1 MGRVMTLSE
10 RVRLAGNAEQE
21 EPSTDGD
28 LLIVLKQQL
37 RSLVSIDELARYA
50 QENPERARNEVRSA
64 CRRLFEDAS
73 WSHVDDLTRSRLVAQ
88 LLDVIFGFGVLEDLI
103 ADDTITEVIV
113 NGPNEVL
120 YERDGKLVQTD
131 RRFSDPSD
139 LRALIDRI
147 LGPLG
152 RRIDEASP
160 IVNARLPQGHRVNV
174 VVPPIAIDG
183 PYVTIRKFSRH
194 VITLGEMQES
204 GSLEESVRMFLAWAV
219 RARKSIAVVG
229 GTGSGKT
236 TLLNAMS
243 YEIPPDE
250 RIVTIE
256 DSAELRF
263 FMHPDVARLEARPQN
278 AEGTGEIT
286 IRQLVINALRMR
298 PDRIVVGECRG
309 EEALDMLTA
318 MNTGHEGSLT
328 TLHANSPSESVSRLT
343 TMVRYVAEL
352 PVDVIEA
359 NIASAIDLV
368 VQTRRALDGGRFV
381 SDVVSFSFDREKGRC
396 VVNPIYKRKLGE
408 QTGCW
413 TAVPDWVDELEKRGI
428 AGEEEVESWKRACSL
443 AE

>member
-1 MGRVMTLSE
+1 MTLSE
-10 RVRLAGNAEQE
+10 RVRLAGNAEQAA
-21 EPSTDGD
+21 PTTDGD
-28 LLIVLKQQL
+28 LLGLLKRQL
-37 RSLVSIDELARYA
+37 RSLVSVDELARFA
-50 QENPERARNEVRSA
+50 QDNPERARNEVRSA
-64 CRRLFEDAS
+64 CRRLFEAESWDA
-73 WSHVDDLTRSRLVAQ
+73 VDDDTRRRLVLQ
-88 LLDVIFGFGVLEDLI
+88 VLDAIFGFGVLEDLI
-103 ADDTITEVIV
+103 ADETITEVIV
-113 NGPNEVL
+113 NGPDEVL
-120 YERDGKLVQTD
+120 FERDGRLVPTE
-131 RRFSDPSD
+131 RRFADPGD

-194 VITLGEMQES
+194 VITLGEMEES
-204 GSLEESVRMFLAWAV
+204 GSVEASVRTFLAWAV
-219 RARKSIAVVG
+219 RARKSVAVVG

-236 TLLNAMS
+236 TLLNALS
-243 YEIPPDE
+243 YEIPADE

-263 FMHPDVARLEARPQN
+263 FNHPDVARLEARPEN
-278 AEGTGEIT
+278 AEGTGEVT

-328 TLHANSPSESVSRLT
+328 TLHANSPAESVSRLT

-368 VQTRRALDGGRFV
+368 VQTRRALDGSRYV
-381 SDVVSFSFDREKGRC
+381 SDVVVLAFDHDAGRC
-396 VVNPIYKRKLGE
+396 RARSLYERAVGEDCGNWLVAPDWLGE
-408 QTGCW
+408 LPLLGV
-413 TAVPDWVDELEKRGI
+413 ADES
-428 AGEEEVESWKRACSL
+428 EVEQWIRACSL
-443 AE
+443 D

>member
-1 MGRVMTLSE
+1 MATLSE
-10 RVRLAGNAEQE
+10 RVKLAGNAVDES
-21 EPSTDGD
+21 PVTDGD
-28 LLIVLKQQL
+28 LLASLKHQL
-37 RSLVSIDELARYA
+37 RSLVSVDELACYA
-50 QENPERARNEVRSA
+50 QDNPERARNEVRSA
-64 CRRLFEDAS
+64 CRRVFEDPA
-73 WSHVDDLTRSRLVAQ
+73 WSHVDGGTQQRLVLQ

-103 ADDTITEVIV
+103 ADEEVTEVIV
-113 NGPNEVL
+113 NGPDEIL
-120 YERDGKLVQTD
+120 FERDGKIIPTE
-131 RRFSDPSD
+131 RRFADRAD

-160 IVNARLPQGHRVNV
+160 IVNARLPQGHRVNI

-194 VITLGEMQES
+194 VITLEEMEES
-204 GSLEESVRMFLAWAV
+204 GSVEASLRLFLSWAV
-219 RARKSIAVVG
+219 RARKSIAAIG

-236 TLLNAMS
+236 TLLNALS
-243 YEIPPDE
+243 YEIPEDE

-263 FMHPDVARLEARPQN
+263 FNHPDVARLEARPQN
-278 AEGTGEIT
+278 AEGTGEVT
-286 IRQLVINALRMR
+286 IRQLVINSLRMR

-328 TLHANSPSESVSRLT
+328 TLHANSPAESISRLT

-352 PVDVIEA
+352 PIDVIEA

-368 VQTRRALDGGRFV
+368 VQTRRSLDGKRYL
-381 SDVVSFSFDREKGRC
+381 SDVVSLSFDHDARRCLSRQIYRRPSMEAKG
-396 VVNPIYKRKLGE
+396 VWE
-408 QTGCW
+408 SE
-413 TAVPDWVDELEKRGI
+413 PDWIDDLPVIGVAD
-428 AGEEEVESWKRACSL
+428 EEEVSAWKRACSFL
-443 AE
+443 

>member
-1 MGRVMTLSE
+1 MTFSE
-10 RVRLAGNAEQE
+10 RVRLAGNAEQDAVVTE
-21 EPSTDGD
+21 GD
-28 LLIVLKQQL
+28 LITVLKQQL
-37 RSLVSIDELARYA
+37 RSLVSVDELARYA
-50 QENPERARNEVRSA
+50 QDNPERARNEVRSA
-64 CRRLFEDAS
+64 CRRLFEDEA
-73 WSHVDDLTRSRLVAQ
+73 WSQVDEVTQRRLVIQVIDA
-88 LLDVIFGFGVLEDLI
+88 IFGFGVLEDLI
-103 ADDTITEVIV
+103 ADESITEVIV
-113 NGPNEVL
+113 NGPDEVL

-131 RRFSDPSD
+131 RRFAEPGD

-194 VITLGEMQES
+194 VITLGEMEES
-204 GSLEESVRMFLAWAV
+204 GSVEAPVRTFLSWAV

-236 TLLNAMS
+236 TLLNALS
-243 YEIPPDE
+243 YEIPSDE

-278 AEGTGEIT
+278 AEGTGEVT

-328 TLHANSPSESVSRLT
+328 TLHANSPAESVSRLT

-359 NIASAIDLV
+359 NIASAIGLV
-368 VQTRRALDGGRFV
+368 VQTRRSLDGSRYV
-381 SDVVSFSFDREKGRC
+381 SDVVSLAFDQESKRC
-396 VVNPIYKRKLGE
+396 RALPIYERAMGAD
-408 QTGCW
+408 TGTW
-413 TAVPDWVDELEKRGI
+413 VAAPDWVGELPILGI
-428 AGEEEVESWKRACSL
+428 AGEEEVESWLRDCL
-443 AE
+443 LD

>member
-1 MGRVMTLSE
+1 MTLIE
-10 RVRLAGNAEQE
+10 RVRLAGNAEQAPMRE
-21 EPSTDGD
+21 EGD
-28 LLIVLKQQL
+28 LITLLKQQL
-37 RSLVSIDELARYA
+37 RALVSADELARYA

-64 CRRLFEDAS
+64 CRRLFEDEA
-73 WSHVDDLTRSRLVAQ
+73 WHDVDAATRRRLVDQVIDA
-88 LLDVIFGFGVLEDLI
+88 IFGFGVLEDLI
-103 ADDTITEVIV
+103 ADESVTEVIV
-113 NGPNEVL
+113 NGPDEVL
-120 YERDGKLVQTD
+120 YERDGKLVPTN
-131 RRFSDPSD
+131 RRFADPGD

-174 VVPPIAIDG
+174 VVPPIAMDG

-194 VITLGEMQES
+194 VITLEEMEAS
-204 GSLEESVRMFLAWAV
+204 GSIEATVRTFLAWAV
-219 RARKSIAVVG
+219 RSRKSIAVVG

-236 TLLNAMS
+236 TLLNALS
-243 YEIPPDE
+243 YEIPDDE

-263 FMHPDVARLEARPQN
+263 FNHPDVARLEARPQN
-278 AEGTGEIT
+278 AEGTGEVT
-286 IRQLVINALRMR
+286 IRQLVINSLRMR

-328 TLHANSPSESVSRLT
+328 TLHANSPAESISRLT

-359 NIASAIDLV
+359 NIASAINLV
-368 VQTRRALDGGRFV
+368 VQTRRALDGSRYV
-381 SDVVSFSFDREKGRC
+381 SDVVTLSFNREEGRC
-396 VVNPIYKRKLGE
+396 HAMPLYERPIGFSLGS
-408 QTGCW
+408 W
-413 TAVPDWVDELEKRGI
+413 HAAPSWLDELPFLGVADE
-428 AGEEEVESWKRACSL
+428 GEVRAWKRACSL
-443 AE
+443 D

>member
-1 MGRVMTLSE
+1 MSMTLSE
-10 RVRLAGNAEQE
+10 RVRLAGNAEQAVTVTE
-21 EPSTDGD
+21 GD
-28 LLIVLKQQL
+28 LLSEL
-37 RSLVSIDELARYA
+37 RRQMRGFVSVDELARYA

-64 CRRLFEDAS
+64 CRRIFEDAS
-73 WSHVDDLTRSRLVAQ
+73 WSHVDNATQSKLVMQVIDA
-88 LLDVIFGFGVLEDLI
+88 IFGFGLLEDLI
-103 ADDTITEVIV
+103 ADETITEVIV
-113 NGPNEVL
+113 NGPDEVL
-120 YERDGKLVQTD
+120 FERDGKLVATD
-131 RRFSDPSD
+131 RRFADPGD

-160 IVNARLPQGHRVNV
+160 IVNARLPQGHRVNI
-174 VVPPIAIDG
+174 VVPPVGVDG
-183 PYVTIRKFSRH
+183 PYITIRKFSRH
-194 VITLGEMQES
+194 VITLGEMEES
-204 GSLEESVRMFLAWAV
+204 GSVEGSVRTFLAWAV
-219 RARKSIAVVG
+219 KARKSIAVVG

-236 TLLNAMS
+236 TLLNALS
-243 YEIPPDE
+243 YEIPSDE

-263 FMHPDVARLEARPQN
+263 FEHPDVARLEARPQN

-286 IRQLVINALRMR
+286 IRQLVINSLRMR

-328 TLHANSPSESVSRLT
+328 TLHANSPAESVSRLT

-368 VQTRRALDGGRFV
+368 VQTRRALDGSRFV
-381 SDVVSFSFDREKGRC
+381 SDVVSLTFDREAGRC
-396 VVNPIYKRKLGE
+396 QAIPHYERTFGAQAGRWK
-408 QTGCW
+408 
-413 TAVPDWVDELEKRGI
+413 AAPDWIGQLPMLGVASD
-428 AGEEEVESWKRACSL
+428 EEVGTWTKACSL
-443 AE
+443 A

>member
-1 MGRVMTLSE
+1 MTLSE

-21 EPSTDGD
+21 TALTDDD
-28 LLIVLKQQL
+28 LLIMLKRRL
-37 RSLVSIDELARYA
+37 RSQVSVDELARYA

-64 CRRLFEDAS
+64 CRRIFEEDA
-73 WSHVDDLTRSRLVAQ
+73 WLHVGAEVRQRLVS
-88 LLDVIFGFGVLEDLI
+88 DVIDAIFGFGVLEDLI
-103 ADDTITEVIV
+103 ADEEITEVIV
-113 NGPNEVL
+113 NGPGEVL
-120 YERDGKLVQTD
+120 IERDGRLVSTD
-131 RRFSDPSD
+131 RRFADPGD

-160 IVNARLPQGHRVNV
+160 IVNARLPQGHRVNI

-194 VITLGEMQES
+194 VITLDEMEES
-204 GSLEESVRMFLAWAV
+204 GSVEGPVRVFLAWAV

-236 TLLNAMS
+236 TLLNALS
-243 YEIPPDE
+243 YEIPVDE

-263 FMHPDVARLEARPQN
+263 FNHPDVARLEARPQN

-286 IRQLVINALRMR
+286 IRQLVINSLRMR

-328 TLHANSPSESVSRLT
+328 TLHANSPAESISRLT

-359 NIASAIDLV
+359 NIASAIGLV
-368 VQTRRALDGGRFV
+368 VQTRRALDGRRFV
-381 SDVVSFSFDREKGRC
+381 SDVVSLLFDREIGRC
-396 VVNPIYKRKLGE
+396 STVRLYERPVDATEGTWASAPAWI
-408 QTGCW
+408 
-413 TAVPDWVDELEKRGI
+413 DELPLFGI
-428 AGEEEVESWKRACSL
+428 AASEEVAAWKRACSL
-443 AE
+443 A

>member
-1 MGRVMTLSE
+1 MTLSE
-10 RVRLAGNAEQE
+10 RVRLAGNAAQE
-21 EPSTDGD
+21 TPSSDGD
-28 LLIVLKQQL
+28 LLVLLKQQL
-37 RSLVSIDELARYA
+37 RAVVSVDELAHYA

-64 CRRLFEDAS
+64 CRRIFEEPA
-73 WSHVDDLTRSRLVAQ
+73 WSHVDMLTRQRLVLQ
-88 LLDVIFGFGVLEDLI
+88 LLDAIFGFGVLEDLI
-103 ADDTITEVIV
+103 ADETITEVIV
-113 NGPNEVL
+113 NGPDEVF
-120 YERDGKLVQTD
+120 YERDGKLVRTD
-131 RRFSDPSD
+131 RRFGDTAE

-160 IVNARLPQGHRVNV
+160 MVNARLPQGHRVNV
-174 VVPPIAIDG
+174 VVPPVGIDG

-194 VITLGEMQES
+194 VITLDEMEQS
-204 GSLEESVRMFLAWAV
+204 GSIEPSVHTFLIWAV
-219 RARKSIAVVG
+219 RARKNIAVVG

-236 TLLNAMS
+236 TLLNALS
-243 YEIPPDE
+243 CEIDPDE

-263 FMHPDVARLEARPQN
+263 FMHPDVVRLEARPQN

-328 TLHANSPSESVSRLT
+328 TLHANSPAESVSRLT

-368 VQTRRALDGGRFV
+368 VQTRRGLDGGRYV
-381 SDVVSFSFDREKGRC
+381 SDIVSFSFDSAAGRC
-396 VVNPIYKRKLGE
+396 VSNPLYARPLGE
-408 QTGCW
+408 GESRW
-413 TAVPDWVDELEKRGI
+413 VKFPSWIAELAVRGI
-428 AGEEEVESWKRACSL
+428 ADEEEVESWKRAYSSQ
-443 AE
+443 E

>member
-1 MGRVMTLSE
+1 MTLSE
-10 RVRLAGNAEQE
+10 RVRLAGNAEPE
-21 EPSTDGD
+21 APSTDDD
-28 LLIVLKQQL
+28 LLVLLKRQL
-37 RSLVSIDELARYA
+37 RGLVSVDELARFA

-64 CRRLFEDAS
+64 CRRIFEEAS
-73 WSHVDDLTRSRLVAQ
+73 WAAVDDDVQRRLVSQ
-88 LLDVIFGFGVLEDLI
+88 VIDVIFGFGVLEDLI
-103 ADDTITEVIV
+103 ADESITEVIV
-113 NGPNEVL
+113 NGPDEVL
-120 YERDGKLVQTD
+120 YERDGKLVPTD
-131 RRFSDPSD
+131 RRFADPGD

-194 VITLGEMQES
+194 VITLEEMEES
-204 GSLEESVRMFLAWAV
+204 GSVEGPVRVFLSWAV
-219 RARKSIAVVG
+219 QARKSIAVVG

-236 TLLNAMS
+236 TLLNALS
-243 YEIPPDE
+243 YKIPDDE

-263 FMHPDVARLEARPQN
+263 FMHTDVARLEARPQN

-328 TLHANSPSESVSRLT
+328 TLHANSPSESISRLT

-359 NIASAIDLV
+359 NIASAIGLV

-381 SDVVSFSFDREKGRC
+381 SDVVSLSFDHESGRC
-396 VVNPIYKRKLGE
+396 VANSIYERASGAE
-408 QTGCW
+408 AGHW
-413 TAVPDWVDELEKRGI
+413 HEAPDWVEGLSLLGI
-428 AGEEEVESWKRACSL
+428 ASSEEVDQWKHACSL
-443 AE
+443 A

>member
-1 MGRVMTLSE
+1 MTLSE
-10 RVRLAGNAEQE
+10 RVRLAGNAASDA
-21 EPSTDGD
+21 PSTDGD
-28 LLIVLKQQL
+28 LLWLLKQQL
-37 RSLVSIDELARYA
+37 RSLVSVDELARYA
-50 QENPERARNEVRSA
+50 QDNPERARNEVRSA
-64 CRRLFEDAS
+64 CRRIFEGEA
-73 WSHVDDLTRSRLVAQ
+73 WEHVDGAVQARLVSQ
-88 LLDVIFGFGVLEDLI
+88 LIDVIFGFGVLEDLI
-103 ADDTITEVIV
+103 TDESITEVIV
-113 NGPNEVL
+113 NGPEEVL
-120 YERDGKLVQTD
+120 FERDGKLVPTD
-131 RRFSDPSD
+131 RRFADPGD

-194 VITLGEMQES
+194 VITLGEMEES
-204 GSLEESVRMFLAWAV
+204 GSVEAEVREFLAWAV

-236 TLLNAMS
+236 TLLNALS
-243 YEIPPDE
+243 YEIPVDE

-263 FMHPDVARLEARPQN
+263 FNHPDVARLEARPPN
-278 AEGTGEIT
+278 AEGTGEVT

-328 TLHANSPSESVSRLT
+328 TLHANSPAESISRLT

-359 NIASAIDLV
+359 NIASAIGLV
-368 VQTRRALDGGRFV
+368 VQTRRSLDGSRFV
-381 SDVVSFSFDREKGRC
+381 SDVVSLAFDRDEGRC
-396 VVNPIYKRKLGE
+396 RALPLYRRALGQE
-408 QTGCW
+408 SGLW
-413 TAVPDWVDELEKRGI
+413 ASAPDWVDDLPFLGI
-428 AGEEEVESWKRACSL
+428 ADEEEVAAWKLACSL
-443 AE
+443 G